1 MDPTLSAM
9 ALCEALGEGVIAFDQ
24 DCRYTLWSPSMER
37 LSGLPASEVLGQHAF
52 TLFPFLVETGEDRCF
67 RQALAGQR
75 VVSHVRPF
83 TIPGS
88 ERRGLFKARYYPVR
102 DGSGAVTGGVGL
114 IRDVTAA
121 HELGMRESTEEVE
134 LVFQASGVGPWRW
147 DEATDLVTYGRRA
160 AEILGLERGRKTSW
174 TRLMELVHQDDR
186 AALQAAT
193 ERAMEEREDFELEY
207 RVLRPGGDE
216 VWVAAQGRALY
227 DGQGQVLGMI
237 GVLQDVNSRKQAEQA
252 LLEETR
258 ALETVNHI
266 GQLLVGELDLH
277 TLLQALTDAATQIC
291 DAQFGAF
298 FYNVLDERG
307 EQYMLYTLSG
317 APREAF
323 ERYPVPRNTSLFGP
337 TFRGEGVLRLDDVT
351 RDPRYGRNPP
361 YHGMPAGHLPVC
373 SYLAVPVV
381 ARDGRVLGG
390 LFFGHGQ
397 CAVFTARHERLVVG
411 LAAQAAIALDNAR
424 LYKEAREHAA
434 QLALADRRK
443 DEFLATLAHELRN
456 PLGAISNALHVMSLV
471 EPSHP
476 AHGRAFAV
484 ALRQVSQQTRL
495 VDDLLDVSRIAE
507 GKIRL
512 QEEILDLAD
521 VVRQTAADHTPAM
534 ENSGLRLYVEL
545 EASELRVRGDRARLV
560 QAVGNLLDNARK
572 FTPQGGQITVRLRQ
586 QDGEA
591 FLSVSDTGAGLD
603 PDGLPGLFAPFSQAD
618 RTLDRSQGGLGL
630 GLALVKGLI
639 ELHEGGQVTAH
650 SAGPGQGAT
659 FTLRLALAAPE
670 APLGRDPTPACPGV
684 VYKRVLV
691 IEDISDHAET
701 LSTLLSLHGYDPQVA
716 RSGEEGLELARRFR
730 PDVVLCD
737 IGLAE
742 GMSGYDVAR
751 QLRSEG
757 DISEVR
763 LVAITG
769 YGADEDKRRSQE
781 AGFDLHLTKPV
792 QPHELLSAL
801 EGLDRTR

>member
-1 MDPTLSAM
+1 MDPTLSAVT
-9 ALCEALGEGVIAFDQ
+9 LCEALGEGVIAFDR
-24 DCRYTLWSPSMER
+24 DCRYTLWSPGMER
-37 LSGLPASEVLGQHAF
+37 LSGLEAAEVLGQHAF
-52 TLFPFLVETGEDRCF
+52 TVFPYLVETGEARCF
-67 RQALAGQR
+67 HQALAGQS
-75 VVSHVRPF
+75 VVSHVRP
-83 TIPGS
+83 ISVPGS
-88 ERRGLFKARYYPVR
+88 GRRSLCKARYFPVR
-102 DGSGAVTGGVGL
+102 DARGAVVGGVGL

-147 DEATDLVTYGRRA
+147 DESTDLVTFGKRA
-160 AEILGLERGRKTSW
+160 AEILGLERGRKSSW
-174 TRLMELVHQDDR
+174 TRLMELVHEDDR
-186 AALQAAT
+186 GALQEAT

-207 RVLRPGGDE
+207 RIRQPTGRE
-216 VWVAAQGRALY
+216 VWVATQGRALY

-237 GVLQDVNSRKQAEQA
+237 GVLQDVTARKLAEQA

-258 ALETVNHI
+258 ALETVNRV

-277 TLLQALTDAATQIC
+277 TLLQALTDAATEIC

-298 FYNVLDERG
+298 FYNVRDECG

-323 ERYPVPRNTSLFGP
+323 ERFPTPRKTLIFGP
-337 TFRGEGVLRLDDVT
+337 TFRGEGGIRLDDVHK
-351 RDPRYGRNPP
+351 DLRYGHNPP
-361 YHGMPAGHLPVC
+361 FYGMPPGHLPVC

-390 LFFGHGQ
+390 LFFGHEQ

-411 LAAQAAIALDNAR
+411 IAAQAAIALDNAR
-424 LYKEAREHAA
+424 LYKEAREHAE
-434 QLALADRRK
+434 QLAQADRRK
-443 DEFLATLAHELRN
+443 DHFLAMLAHELRN

-471 EPSHP
+471 DPAHP
-476 AHGRAFAV
+476 AHARALAV
-484 ALRQVSQQTRL
+484 ALRQVGQQTRL

-512 QEEILDLAD
+512 QEEHLDLTD
-521 VVRQTAADHTPAM
+521 VVRKTVTDHAPAL
-534 ENSGLRLYVEL
+534 ENGGLRLEVEA
-545 EASELRVRGDRARLV
+545 EARELRVWGDRARLV
-560 QAVGNLLDNARK
+560 QALGNLLDNARK
-572 FTPQGGQITVRLRQ
+572 FTPEGGLITVRLQR
-586 QDGEA
+586 QDGA
-591 FLSVSDTGAGLD
+591 ALVSVTDTGAGLD
-603 PDGLPGLFAPFSQAD
+603 PEGLPGLFTPFSQAD

-639 ELHEGGQVTAH
+639 ELHAGGQVSAH

-659 FTLRLALAAPE
+659 FTLRLALAEPE
-670 APLGRDPTPACPGV
+670 PQVGPDPTPASPEV
-684 VYKRVLV
+684 VSKRVLV
-691 IEDISDHAET
+691 IEDIVDHAET
-701 LSTLLSLHGYDPQVA
+701 LSTLLALHGYDPRVA

-730 PDVVLCD
+730 PEVVLCD

-757 DISEVR
+757 STSLVH

-769 YGADEDKRRSQE
+769 YGADEDKRKSQE